1 MYDSWR
7 IKKWCFSFAFEQCN
21 TLTNI
26 LKFTSPSELMNSF
39 QVGLLTT
46 YMLWFLQALFSCQQ
60 YVYLVAW
67 EYKN

>member
-7 IKKWCFSFAFEQCN
+7 IKKWCFSFAFEQCD

-46 YMLWFLQALFSCQQ
+46 YILSSCQQ